1 MLFRSPVTLQ
11 LRYLQTIREI
21 GAEKSSTTFFP
32 IPIDLVRPFV
42 ERAFGGAQDKRSPE
56 APRGDA

>member
-1 MLFRSPVTLQ
+1 MEVSPVTLQ

-42 ERAFGGAQDKRSPE
+42 ERAFGGAQDS
-56 APRGDA
+56 DA